1 MDPER
6 MEVNEDARKRRKR
19 KRARR
24 RSNAQAA

>member
-24 RSNAQAA
+24 SNAQAA